1 MSLGVCCWELNI
13 FEFKLQFVLLYCFRV
28 KELGP
33 GGPVEGK
40 SSDYSPT
47 AGNGGGLSPQKS
59 DLEVL
64 RNANVSNVWR
74 CLFHLKAQQNM
85 QYANLVY

>member
-13 FEFKLQFVLLYCFRV
+13 YEFKLQFVLLYCFRV